1 MAVGVAL
8 GLTIVAGAIV
18 ALQAPINSELGR
30 ATASI
35 PAAAINF
42 LIGTLA
48 LLLVVALIGQLS
60 DLKGVSEVRWWY
72 VVGGGV
78 CGAIYV
84 ATVLITVRTLGAG
97 GATAATVSGQLA
109 MSMVIDRLGILGLE
123 ERPLSWQRLAGVAL
137 LAVGTYLVVAERSS
151 A

>member
-8 GLTIVAGAIV
+8 GLTVVAGAIV
-18 ALQAPINSELGR
+18 ALQAPINSEVAR

-42 LIGTLA
+42 LIGTVA

-60 DLKGVSEVRWWY
+60 EFKGVSDLRWWY
-72 VVGGGV
+72 VIGGGV
-78 CGAIYV
+78 CGVIYV